1 MPKLSVIT
9 PILES
14 FAPLELAEDWDNVGL
29 LVGDSS
35 WPVERVMTCLT
46 MTPTTVREAVDGEAN
61 LIVAHHPLPF
71 RPLSAITSST
81 TTGKLLLDLIAHRI
95 AVYSPH
101 TAFDS
106 AQAGINQHLAIGL
119 GLREIQ
125 PFVAASA
132 EEPEVGAGRCGLAGE
147 PLTLSEL
154 AERSKSFLKSDRIQ
168 IVGNHDQ
175 EIARVGIACGSGGS
189 FLGKAIAASCDAL
202 VTGEATYHI
211 CLEAE
216 AQGVGLVLAGHFAS
230 ERFALLTLADYLSD
244 QINDVE
250 VWASRTEQDPVRTL

>member
-1 MPKLSVIT
+1 MPQLSDIT
-9 PILES
+9 SILETY
-14 FAPLELAEDWDNVGL
+14 APLELAEDWDNVGL
-29 LVGDSS
+29 LVGDPDWS
-35 WPVERVMTCLT
+35 VQRLMTCLT
-46 MTPTTVREAVDGEAN
+46 ITPATVREAVEGQAN

-71 RPLSAITSST
+71 HPLKAITTST
-81 TTGKLLLDLIAHRI
+81 TAGKMLLELIAHRI

-125 PFVAASA
+125 PLEPASD
-132 EEPEVGAGRCGLAGE
+132 EEPEVGAGRSGIAGE

-154 AERSKSFLKSDRIQ
+154 ANRLASFLKSERVQ
-168 IVGNHDQ
+168 IVGSASQ
-175 EIARVGIACGSGGS
+175 EVSRIGVACGSGGS
-189 FLGKAIAASCDAL
+189 FLEKAIQAGCDAL
-202 VTGEATYHI
+202 VTGETNYHT

-244 QINDVE
+244 QMNDVE
-250 VWASRTEQDPVRTL
+250 VWASRTDRDPVSSL